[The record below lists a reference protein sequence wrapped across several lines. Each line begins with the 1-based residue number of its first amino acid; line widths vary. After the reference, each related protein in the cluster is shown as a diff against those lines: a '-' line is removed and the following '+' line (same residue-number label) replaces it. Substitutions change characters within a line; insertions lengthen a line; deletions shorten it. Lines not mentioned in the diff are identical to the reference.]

1 MDNMV
6 GLLEK
11 YATNLEELVQQRTA
25 ELVEE
30 KKRTD
35 SLLYQMLPKYVCLLA
50 CVHCCVCPLV
60 RSFVGVP
67 L

>member
-11 YATNLEELVQQRTA
+11 YATNLEELVQHRTA

-35 SLLYQMLPKYVCLLA
+35 SLLYQMLPKYVRRLL
-50 CVHCCVCPLV
+50 
-60 RSFVGVP
+60 RT
-67 L
+67 